1 MQQALNDAGLL
12 PCHVDHINA
21 HATSTPRGKLQERTE
36 LKNGNNIAGD
46 AAEAAAIA
54 RLLQL
59 NDGSMQRDVSVTS
72 VKGAIGHLLGAAGLR
87 KTQP

>member
-1 MQQALNDAGLL
+1 MQQALSDAGLS

-21 HATSTPRGKLQERTE
+21 HATSTPRGKWQEGTE
-36 LKNGNNIAGD
+36 LKCGNDMTGD

-59 NDGSMQRDVSVTS
+59 DDGSMLRDVSVTS

-87 KTQP
+87 KT